1 MAKASPEPSSG
12 PAERQSESPSAAP
25 AKTHASSQF
34 DHFERRHFELW
45 GITFFLLFV
54 LAVVFAWMSWD
65 PIRSLPW
72 YFKTRPFLLVILV
85 GLFGAYA
92 WRRAQELSELRGLL
106 RGLEQ
111 RENAPPSD
119 RQLVQL
125 FDVVQRSQQGFRD
138 LIDAFDD
145 ILFAIDLQ
153 GEIRA
158 VNRSFSS
165 LVGEAFPKII
175 GARLDDFIED
185 LNGEERQRAEAAL
198 PQLLERRCW
207 SGTVRVRIKGQSA
220 VRYFDCVLHAMVRGS
235 QVQGFTVLA
244 RDITQQRENEAR
256 FTQLFESLQEGIYIT
271 SPEGDILDA
280 NPALVRMLGFSSKHD
295 LLRAKISDFFLDPG
309 RLADDGQPGPGQP
322 LTAREVIL
330 RRKDGVPLHCLD
342 TGIVVR
348 DPAGKVIR
356 YQGALLDVTEQREI
370 ERRLH
375 QQQEF
380 ARRLVDC
387 FPDMIVA
394 VDRSG
399 SFTFVSPSIAQNL
412 GYETGEHFSRE
423 VAAAVAEEDFKQL
436 SEAFQGLVEG
446 RQSFAALELRIRHR
460 SGEWRVVRA
469 HLSPLEDEHGEI
481 EGVVASGRDVTT
493 LKRLETQLIQ
503 SEKLAAMGQMLAGVA
518 HELNN
523 PLTAILGVSELLR
536 DRQGLDE
543 ATHRQLDLAYRQ
555 ARRAARI
562 VQNLLDFSRPAAPQ
576 KKLLDV
582 AGIVERAIQLHEHSL
597 RRSNIAVEFHAE
609 PALPGVLGDAN
620 QLVQV
625 FLNLIVNA
633 EQAIREARESGR
645 VHVRVSTS
653 SDRVTVVVQDDGA
666 GIPPEALP
674 KIFDPFFT
682 TKRPGGGTGLGLS
695 ICSSIVREH
704 GGFMEVESLP
714 AGGSAFTVSL
724 PVGADQK
731 SSASPSETGVHQI
744 GALRRIAELLK
755 GRAVLVIDD
764 EEGIRALLQ
773 EGLSA
778 QGVLVDSVST
788 ATEALALSRHKT
800 YDAVLCDL
808 HLSGGSQDPSGVE
821 LAKAIRESAHSRPP
835 LVVLMTGDLAESGS
849 QLASSI
855 GIRHIQKPFRV
866 SEILSLLVD
875 SFAGSAESL
884 PR

>member
-1 MAKASPEPSSG
+1 MAKVSPEQSSG
-12 PAERQSESPSAAP
+12 PAGRQSDSGSAAP
-25 AKTHASSQF
+25 ARTGAASQL
-34 DHFERRHFELW
+34 DHFERRQLNLW
-45 GITFFLLFV
+45 RVTFFLLFV
-54 LAVVFAWMSWD
+54 LAVVYALVSWD
-65 PIRSLPW
+65 TVRSFSGRYEALPIG
-72 YFKTRPFLLVILV
+72 LVVLV
-85 GLFGAYA
+85 ALFGIYT
-92 WRRAQELSELRGLL
+92 WRRAQEISELRGLIH
-106 RGLEQ
+106 GLEK
-111 RENAPPSD
+111 RESEPPSD

-125 FDVVQRSQQGFRD
+125 FDIVQRSQQGFRD

-145 ILFAIDLQ
+145 ILLAIDLQ

-165 LVGEAFPKII
+165 LVGEAFPQII

-185 LNGEERQRAEAAL
+185 PGGEERQRAEAAL
-198 PQLLERRCW
+198 PRLIERRCW
-207 SGTVRVRIKGQSA
+207 SGTVRVRLKGQSS
-220 VRYFDCVLHAMVRGS
+220 VRYFDCVLHAMVRSG

-271 SPEGDILDA
+271 SPEGNILDA

-295 LLRAKISDFFLDPG
+295 LLQAKISDFFLDPG
-309 RLADDGQPGPGQP
+309 EIADHKQAGTDQP
-322 LTAREVIL
+322 LTVREVIL

-348 DPAGKVIR
+348 DPYGKIIR
-356 YQGALLDVTEQREI
+356 YQGALLDVTERREI

-380 ARRLVDC
+380 ARRLVGC

-394 VDRSG
+394 LDRSG
-399 SFTFVSPSIAQNL
+399 QFTFISPNVSENL
-412 GYETGEHFSRE
+412 GFGPGEDYRQDFIN
-423 VAAAVAEEDFKQL
+423 AMQEEDRSRL
-436 SEAFQGLVEG
+436 GDAFQSLVEG
-446 RQSFAALELRIRHR
+446 LQSFAALEFRIRHR
-460 SGEWRVVRA
+460 NGEWRVIRA

-481 EGVVASGRDVTT
+481 EGVVASGRDITT

-562 VQNLLDFSRPAAPQ
+562 VQNLLDFSRPAALQ

-582 AGIVERAIQLHEHSL
+582 SSIVERALQLHEHSL
-597 RRSNIAVEFHAE
+597 RRSNIAVEFQPE
-609 PALPGVLGDAN
+609 PSLPAVLGDAN

-633 EQAIREARESGR
+633 EQAVREVRESGR
-645 VHVRVSTS
+645 IQVRVSTS
-653 SDRVTVVVQDDGA
+653 SGRVTVVVQDDGA
-666 GIPPEALP
+666 GIPPEAFP

-704 GGFMEVESLP
+704 GGSIEVESLP

-724 PVGADQK
+724 PVGADQQ
-731 SSASPSETGVHQI
+731 SSPSPAETGVHQI
-744 GALRRIAELLK
+744 GALQRIAEMLK
-755 GRAVLVIDD
+755 GRAVLVVDD
-764 EEGIRALLQ
+764 EEGIRALLR
-773 EGLSA
+773 EGLGA

-821 LAKAIRESAHSRPP
+821 LAKAIRESEHSRPP
-835 LVVLMTGDLAESGS
+835 LVILMTGDLAGAESP
-849 QLASSI
+849 LASSI
-855 GIRHIQKPFRV
+855 GVRHIQKPFRV

-875 SFAGSAESL
+875 SFAAPVESL